1 MSQYK
6 NNQDQNLEA
15 WGKIIILLLGLVLFI
30 FTAPMVILSG
40 LFSYFIWASYFEREE
55 RKWIRSLVI
64 GAVGFL
70 ITRSVYQTFY
80 NFLPLLL
87 SDLFSVSKIKS
98 LMASDLVRFAEYG
111 YFPIVVLGVYLYQ
124 IKLDAEIFLYSR
136 LRNLVLKSFYPFKI
150 VCVFSGF
157 LVGIF
162 AGALGLKPDEK
173 RSMINLIFELM
184 VLGVASNIIIFSSVA
199 IMQKTSFVI
208 LAGGLSSA
216 YVVLFWYYFLTN
228 KLREDELSSSNNLIT
243 KKMSKE
249 GIKIGRLT
257 SPKRADLKLSWND
270 INHHIHIL
278 GQPGAGKSVLLRN
291 IYSHQIMNGEGL
303 LMIDLKADISVRDD
317 FLSLA
322 KLSNRMN
329 DLILIDLSH
338 PEKSQGYNPLLFGNA
353 TEIKDKIIGAIV
365 WSEPHYK
372 RACESALLIVM
383 RGLVWIRDH
392 KNLNPTLEDV
402 LNAISGVA
410 GLTVLSELVEDEG
423 IRQGIYALIT
433 DNKKEFSKSI
443 EGLKAEIGLMVLS
456 EFGSI
461 FKKENSLNILEAMK
475 SKKIILINLDGQTY
489 SESAKK
495 FGRMLLG
502 DLRAAS
508 GAIVTNIDKADRPKF
523 TVIVDEFSDIVSTI
537 DMAESFVGFLN
548 RCRGSGIG
556 VVIAHQSL
564 GDFKDENS
572 RKQIM
577 DSTETFFSF
586 VQKDPET
593 CEILASIVGTEET
606 WKVTEQ
612 TSESILFS
620 DRTGMGTRRL
630 TQEYIYHPNVFKNLD
645 TGMAVYAAKKPSRF
659 GIVRVA
665 MQDIERVPNLHS
677 LLNQAQGL
685 KSESKILGLNSQV
698 LNNKSEYLSALKDKN
713 KQSND
718 LEI

>member
-1 MSQYK
+1 MSQDK
-6 NNQDQNLEA
+6 NNDQQIEVF
-15 WGKIIILLLGLVLFI
+15 GKLAGALLCFILFI
-30 FTAPMVILSG
+30 FTAPVVILSG
-40 LFSYFIWASYFEREE
+40 VFSYLIWASYFEREE
-55 RKWIRSLVI
+55 RKWIRPLVI

-87 SDLFSVSKIKS
+87 SDLFTLSKIKS
-98 LMASDLVRFAEYG
+98 IMSSDLVRFAEYG
-111 YFPIVVLGVYLYQ
+111 YFPIVALGVYLFQ
-124 IKLDAEIFLYSR
+124 NKLNAETLPYSR
-136 LRNLVLKSFYPFKI
+136 LRVLVLKSFYPFKMI
-150 VCVFSGF
+150 FVLSGF

-162 AGALGLKPDEK
+162 TGALGIKLDEK
-173 RSMINLIFELM
+173 RSIISLVFAFI
-184 VLGVASNIIIFSSVA
+184 VLSFASNIIIVASVLLT
-199 IMQKTSFVI
+199 QKTLFAI

-216 YVVLFWYYFLTN
+216 YVALFWYYFLTN
-228 KLREDELSSSNNLIT
+228 KFRADELPSSNNLIT

-257 SPKRADLKLSWND
+257 SPKRVDLNLKWND

-322 KLSNRMN
+322 QLSNRMN

-338 PEKSQGYNPLLFGNA
+338 PKKSCGYNPLSFGNA

-365 WSEPHYK
+365 WSEPYYK
-372 RACESALLIVM
+372 RACENALLVVM

-402 LNAISGVA
+402 LEALSGVS

-423 IRQGIYALIT
+423 IRQSIYSLIT
-433 DNKKEFSKSI
+433 ENKKELSKSI

-508 GAIVTNIDKADRPKF
+508 GAIVTNIAKTERPKF

-537 DMAESFVGFLN
+537 EMAESFVGFLN

-564 GDFKDENS
+564 GDFKDETS

-612 TSESILFS
+612 TSESILLS
-620 DRTGMGTRRL
+620 EKTGMGTRRL

-659 GIVRVA
+659 GIVKI
-665 MQDIERVPNLHS
+665 DFIEIPQPDPSKVDEWS
-677 LLNQAQGL
+677 LAL
-685 KSESKILGLNSQV
+685 ESKPPSSLNVGGILRSQKGHY
-698 LNNKSEYLSALKDKN
+698 NEALKIKSPME
-713 KQSND
+713 QSLD
-718 LEI
+718 I